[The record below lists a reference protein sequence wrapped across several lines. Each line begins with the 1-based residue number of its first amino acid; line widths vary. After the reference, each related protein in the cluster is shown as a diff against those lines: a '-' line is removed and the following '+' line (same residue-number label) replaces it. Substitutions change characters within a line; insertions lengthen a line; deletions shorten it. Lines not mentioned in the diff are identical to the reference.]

1 MSHGSALFMNMPD
14 WKKTAR
20 LLVLGLLSTLLPGHL
35 EAEGDRR
42 TAPAEPAAGPNGSAG
57 SGQSRSPE
65 SLRDFRLVP
74 SQVKLQGKG
83 ASQSFLVVATDGR
96 GLEVDLTSE
105 SRFNLT
111 DGRLARVTAD
121 GLLMARRDGE
131 LQLRAEIAGQ
141 QLTAAV
147 RIEGTDRAR
156 PFSFA
161 RDVVGVLTRNG
172 CNGSECHGGV
182 KGRGGF
188 KLSLHGINP
197 REDYRWTVKGGVYQV
212 LSPKAAEPFNPR
224 VNPEEP
230 QQSRLLLK
238 PALELPHGGGQRF
251 EPDSADYRTLLEWI
265 RQGAPYG
272 AGRSESPI
280 QRLEVFPREAVMEPG
295 TRRRLLVTAVLED
308 GRSQDLSPAVL
319 YESSDPAVVDVS
331 PAGVVHALKPGQAR
345 VMIRAAGKLVQVRCG
360 VIRQPLDRYPRVA
373 RHNFIDQEV
382 FDRLRELH
390 IVPAGLS
397 SDSAFLRRVC
407 LDLTGTLPPP
417 ERVREFLADRD
428 PRKREHLIER
438 LLNSPEFVD
447 YWTFRFADFFRVV
460 YRNAYSYKS
469 WIRES
474 LARNKPYDH
483 MARERVAAQ
492 GNGGPTRHFI
502 KSISGEMMRPHEKMG
517 EDVRVFLGIRLDCA
531 QCHDHPYETW
541 TQDQF
546 WGITA
551 FYGQLTRIR
560 SLSAFMDDISGNE
573 EQPEGPKVMH
583 PRRRQEVAP
592 RFLDGSPPTDM
603 GGNPRKKLADWM
615 TAPDNP
621 YFSQAIVNRVWAN
634 FFGKGLVEP
643 VDDFRPGNP
652 PSHPELL
659 EALAQD
665 FRRSGY
671 DLRHL
676 MRAIARSRT
685 YQLSGEVNSTNRED
699 EVNHSRALPRRL
711 EAEILLDAISRVTGI
726 EEAFAVHEYVGGG
739 TEPKGTRAIE
749 LVPEVTP
756 SQFLEV
762 YGRPVSRDSMPW
774 RDYRSTL
781 RQALHLLVGS
791 TYTSKISAEGGRV
804 GRLLSAGASDREIVQ
819 ELYLAAF
826 SRFPTAAEEARLQ
839 ALIEG
844 SPSRRKGVENLA
856 WGLLA
861 SRQFTYNH

>member
-1 MSHGSALFMNMPD
+1 MRMSD
-14 WKKTAR
+14 WKR
-20 LLVLGLLSTLLPGHL
+20 PVRVLVLSLLPILAPGHL
-35 EAEGDRR
+35 DAEGDRQ
-42 TAPAEPAAGPNGSAG
+42 TPPAEPAASPNGSAG
-57 SGQSRSPE
+57 SERLVARNG
-65 SLRDFRLVP
+65 LRGFRLVP
-74 SQVKLQGKG
+74 SPVRLLGEG
-83 ASQSFLVVATDGR
+83 ASQTFLVVATDAR
-96 GLEVDLTSE
+96 GLEIDLTPE
-105 SRFNLT
+105 ARFSLS
-111 DGRLARVTAD
+111 DDRLAQVEPE
-121 GLLMARRDGE
+121 GLLTARRDGE
-131 LQLRAEIAGQ
+131 VTLRAEIAGQ
-141 QLTAAV
+141 RLEAAV
-147 RIEGTDRAR
+147 RIEGTGRAR
-156 PFSFA
+156 PFGFA
-161 RDVVGVLTRNG
+161 RDVVGIFTRNG

-212 LSPKAAEPFNPR
+212 LSPKAAEPFDPR
-224 VNPEEP
+224 VNLEEP
-230 QQSRLLLK
+230 HQSRLLLK
-238 PALELPHGGGQRF
+238 PVLELPHGGGQRF
-251 EPDSADYRTLLEWI
+251 ERDSADYRRLLEWI

-272 AGRSESPI
+272 AGPAESRI
-280 QRLEVFPREAVMEPG
+280 ERLEVFPREAIMEPG
-295 TRRRLLVTAVLED
+295 ARRRLLVTAFFED
-308 GRSQDLSPAVL
+308 GRAEDLSPEVL
-319 YESSDPAVVDVS
+319 YESSDPAVIDVTPS
-331 PAGVVHALKPGQAR
+331 GVVRALKPGQAR
-345 VMIRAAGKLVQVRCG
+345 VTVRAAGKLVQVRCG
-360 VIRQPLDRYPRVA
+360 VIRQPLDHYPEVA
-373 RHNFIDQEV
+373 RRNFIDDVV
-382 FDRLRELH
+382 FDRLRDLH

-417 ERVREFLADRD
+417 ERVREFLADRN
-428 PRKREHLIER
+428 PLKREHLIER

-460 YRNAYSYKS
+460 YRNAYVYKS

-474 LARNKPYDH
+474 LARNKPYDQ
-483 MARERVAAQ
+483 MARERVASQ

-502 KSISGEMMRPHEKMG
+502 KSISGEVMRPHEKMG

-560 SLSAFMDDISGNE
+560 DLSVFMDDTSGNE
-573 EQPEGPKVMH
+573 EQPEGPKVIH
-583 PRRRQEVAP
+583 PRRRREVAP
-592 RFLDGSPPTDM
+592 SFLDGSLPPST
-603 GGNPRKKLADWM
+603 GINPREQLADWM
-615 TAPDNP
+615 TSPQNP

-652 PSHPELL
+652 ASHPELL
-659 EALAQD
+659 GALAED
-665 FRRSGY
+665 FRLSGY
-671 DLRHL
+671 DLKHL
-676 MRAIARSRT
+676 MRAIARSGT
-685 YQLSGEVNSTNRED
+685 YQLSGDLNSTNRED

-791 TYTSKISAEGGRV
+791 TYTTKIAAKGGRV
-804 GRLLSAGASDREIVQ
+804 SRLLSAGVSDREIVR
-819 ELYLAAF
+819 ELYLAAL
-826 SRFPTAAEEARLQ
+826 SRFPTAEEETRLQ

-844 SPSRRKGVENLA
+844 APSRGKGVENLA

>member
-1 MSHGSALFMNMPD
+1 MGMPD
-14 WKKTAR
+14 WKNPVR
-20 LLVLGLLSTLLPGHL
+20 VFVLSLLPILAPGLL
-35 EAEGDRR
+35 EAESDRQSP
-42 TAPAEPAAGPNGSAG
+42 PAEPAASSNGSAD
-57 SGQSRSPE
+57 SDRFRSLDD
-65 SLRDFRLVP
+65 LRGLRLIP
-74 SQVKLQGKG
+74 SQVRLWGKG
-83 ASQSFLVVATDGR
+83 ASQSFLVVATDAR
-96 GLEVDLTSE
+96 GLEVDITSDC
-105 SRFNLT
+105 RFSLS
-111 DGRLARVTAD
+111 DDRLAQVTAD
-121 GLLMARRDGE
+121 GLLMARGDGE
-131 LQLRAEIAGQ
+131 LELRAEVAGQ
-141 QLTAAV
+141 KFTAAV
-147 RIEGTDRAR
+147 RIKGTAQAR
-156 PFSFA
+156 SFGFA
-161 RDVVGVLTRNG
+161 REVVRVFTRNG

-188 KLSLHGINP
+188 KMSLHGINP

-212 LSPKAAEPFNPR
+212 LSPKAAEPFDPR
-224 VNPEEP
+224 VDLQEPE
-230 QQSRLLLK
+230 QSRLLLK
-238 PALELPHGGGQRF
+238 PTLALPHGGGQRF
-251 EPDSADYRTLLEWI
+251 ERDSADYRTLLEWI

-272 AGRSESPI
+272 ADGQSGSRIE
-280 QRLEVFPREAVMEPG
+280 RLEVFPREAIMEPG
-295 TRRRLLVTAVLED
+295 ARRRLLVTAYLED
-308 GRSQDLSPAVL
+308 GRSQDLSPEVL
-319 YESSDPAVVDVS
+319 YESSDPAVVEVS
-331 PAGVVHALKPGQAR
+331 PAGVVQALKPGQAR
-345 VMIRAAGKLVQVRCG
+345 VAVRAAGKLFQVRCG
-360 VIRQPLDRYPRVA
+360 VIRGPLAEYPEIVK
-373 RHNFIDQEV
+373 HNFIDDQV
-382 FDRLRELH
+382 FDRLQKLH
-390 IVPAGLS
+390 ILPAGLS

-417 ERVREFLADRD
+417 GRVREFLADRD
-428 PRKREHLIER
+428 PRKRERLIER
-438 LLNSPEFVD
+438 LLNSPQYVD

-474 LARNKPYDH
+474 LARNKPYDQ

-502 KSISGEMMRPHEKMG
+502 KSVSGEVMRPHEKMG

-551 FYGQLTRIR
+551 FYGQLTRVR
-560 SLSAFMDDISGNE
+560 NLSVFMDDISGNE
-573 EQPEGPKVMH
+573 EQPEGPKVIH

-592 RFLDGSPPTDM
+592 RFLDGSLAQVM
-603 GGNPRKKLADWM
+603 GDNPREQLAGWM
-615 TAPDNP
+615 TAPENP
-621 YFSQAIVNRVWAN
+621 YFTRAIVNRVWAN

-659 EALAQD
+659 EGLAEN

-671 DLRHL
+671 DLKHL
-676 MRAIARSRT
+676 MRAIAQSRT
-685 YQLSGEVNSTNRED
+685 YQLSGDLNPTNRED
-699 EVNHSRALPRRL
+699 EINHSRALPRRL
-711 EAEILLDAISRVTGI
+711 DAEILLDAISRVTGV
-726 EEAFAVHEYVGGG
+726 EEAFTVHNYVGGG

-791 TYTSKISAEGGRV
+791 TYTTKISAEGGRV
-804 GRLLSAGASDREIVQ
+804 DRLLSAGASDREIIR
-819 ELYLAAF
+819 ELYLAAL
-826 SRFPTAAEEARLQ
+826 SRYPTPEEEARVK

-844 SPSRRKGVENLA
+844 APSRRKGVDNLA

-861 SRQFTYNH
+861 SRQFTYNY

>member
-1 MSHGSALFMNMPD
+1 MDMLD
-14 WKKTAR
+14 WKKPVCV
-20 LLVLGLLSTLLPGHL
+20 LVLSLLPILVPGHL
-35 EAEGDRR
+35 DAEGDRQSR
-42 TAPAEPAAGPNGSAG
+42 PAEPKASRNGSAG
-57 SGQSRSPE
+57 SGQFRTPE
-65 SLRDFRLVP
+65 GLRDFRLVP
-74 SQVKLQGKG
+74 SRVRLRGEG
-83 ASQSFLVVATDGR
+83 ASQSFLVVATDAQ

-105 SRFNLT
+105 CRFSLS
-111 DGRLARVTAD
+111 DDRLAQVEPE
-121 GLLMARRDGE
+121 GLLTARRDGKVT
-131 LQLRAEIAGQ
+131 LRAEVAGQ
-141 QLTAAV
+141 RLEAAV
-147 RIEGTDRAR
+147 WIDGTGQAK
-156 PFSFA
+156 PFGFA
-161 RDVVGVLTRNG
+161 RDVVGVFTRNG

-212 LSPKAAEPFNPR
+212 LSPQAAEPFDPR
-224 VNPEEP
+224 VNLEEP

-238 PALELPHGGGQRF
+238 PTLELAHGGGQRF
-251 EPDSADYRTLLEWI
+251 ERDSADYRKLLDWI

-272 AGRSESPI
+272 AGRSESRI
-280 QRLEVFPREAVMEPG
+280 ERLQVFPREAIMEPG
-295 TRRRLLVTAVLED
+295 TQRRLLVTAFLED
-308 GRSQDLSPAVL
+308 GRSEDLSPEVL
-319 YESSDPAVVDVS
+319 YESSDPAVVEVS
-331 PAGVVHALKPGQAR
+331 PEGVVRALKPGQAR
-345 VMIRAAGKLVQVRCG
+345 VAVRAAGKLVQVRCG
-360 VIRQPLDRYPRVA
+360 VIRQPLAQYPEVGR
-373 RHNFIDQEV
+373 RNFIDEVV

-390 IVPAGLS
+390 ILPAALS

-428 PRKREHLIER
+428 SLKREHLIER

-474 LARNKPYDH
+474 LARNKPYDQ
-483 MARERVAAQ
+483 MARERVASQ

-502 KSISGEMMRPHEKMG
+502 KSISGEIMRPHEKMG

-551 FYGQLTRIR
+551 FYGQMTRIR
-560 SLSAFMDDISGNE
+560 NLSAFMDDISGNE
-573 EQPEGPKVMH
+573 EQPEGPKVIH
-583 PRRRQEVAP
+583 PRRRREVAP
-592 RFLDGSPPTDM
+592 SFLDGSSPPAA
-603 GGNPRKKLADWM
+603 GINPREQLADWM
-615 TAPDNP
+615 TAPENP
-621 YFSQAIVNRVWAN
+621 YFSQAVVNRVWAN

-659 EALAQD
+659 EALAED

-676 MRAIARSRT
+676 MRAIARSGT
-685 YQLSGEVNSTNRED
+685 YQLSGEFNPTNRED

-711 EAEILLDAISRVTGI
+711 EAEILLDAISQVTGM
-726 EEAFAVHEYVGGG
+726 EEAFAVHDYVGGG

-804 GRLLSAGASDREIVQ
+804 DRLLSTGASGREIVR
-819 ELYLAAF
+819 ELYLAAL
-826 SRFPTAAEEARLQ
+826 SRYPTAEEEARLQ

-844 SPSRRKGVENLA
+844 APSRRKGVENLA

>member
-1 MSHGSALFMNMPD
+1 MGKPD
-14 WKKTAR
+14 WKR
-20 LLVLGLLSTLLPGHL
+20 LVRGLVLSLLPILAPVQL
-35 EAEGDRR
+35 EAEKDSR
-42 TAPAEPAAGPNGSAG
+42 PQSAEAAASPNGSAG
-57 SGQSRSPE
+57 SGQFRSPE
-65 SLRDFRLVP
+65 SLRDVRLVP
-74 SQVKLQGKG
+74 SQVRLQGEG
-83 ASQSFLVVATDGR
+83 ASQSFLVVATDAR

-105 SRFNLT
+105 SRFSLS
-111 DGRLARVTAD
+111 DDRLAEVGPE
-121 GLLMARRDGE
+121 GLLRARRDGE
-131 LQLRAEIAGQ
+131 VRLRAEVAGRR
-141 QLTAAV
+141 LEAAV
-147 RIEGTDRAR
+147 HIEGTARAR
-156 PFSFA
+156 PFGFA
-161 RDVVGVLTRNG
+161 RDVVGVFTRNG

-197 REDYRWTVKGGVYQV
+197 REDYRWTVTGGVYQV
-212 LSPKAAEPFNPR
+212 LSPKAAEPFAPR
-224 VNPEEP
+224 VDLKDPE
-230 QQSRLLLK
+230 QSRLLLK
-238 PALELPHGGGQRF
+238 PTMGLPHGGGQRF
-251 EPDSADYRTLLEWI
+251 ELDSADYRRLLEWI
-265 RQGAPYG
+265 LQGAPYG
-272 AGRSESPI
+272 AGSQAGARIE
-280 QRLEVFPREAVMEPG
+280 RLEASPREAIMEPG
-295 TRRRLLVTAVLED
+295 ARRRLLVTAFLED
-308 GRSQDLSPAVL
+308 GRSEDLSPEVL
-319 YESSDPAVVDVS
+319 YESSDPAVVEVS
-331 PAGVVHALKPGQAR
+331 PAGVVRALKPGQAR
-345 VMIRAAGKLVQVRCG
+345 VSVRAAGKLVQVRCG
-360 VIRQPLDRYPRVA
+360 VIRQPLDHYPEVA
-373 RHNFIDQEV
+373 RRNVIDDQV

-390 IVPAGLS
+390 ILPAGLS

-417 ERVREFLADRD
+417 ERVREFLSDRD
-428 PRKREHLIER
+428 PRKRERLIER
-438 LLNSPEFVD
+438 LLNSPEYVD

-474 LARNKPYDH
+474 LARNKPYDQ

-492 GNGGPTRHFI
+492 GGGGATRHFI
-502 KSISGEMMRPHEKMG
+502 KSVSGEVMRPHEKMG

-560 SLSAFMDDISGNE
+560 TPSVFMDDISGNE
-573 EQPEGPKVMH
+573 EQPEGPKVIH
-583 PRRRQEVAP
+583 PRRRQEVVP
-592 RFLDGSPPTDM
+592 SFLDGSPASAT
-603 GGNPRKKLADWM
+603 GVNPRERLADWM
-615 TAPDNP
+615 TAPENP
-621 YFSQAIVNRVWAN
+621 YFSRAIVNRVWDN

-659 EALAQD
+659 EALAED

-671 DLRHL
+671 DLKHL
-676 MRAIARSRT
+676 MRAIAQSRT
-685 YQLSGEVNSTNRED
+685 YQLSGDLNPTNRED
-699 EVNHSRALPRRL
+699 EINHSRALPRRL
-711 EAEILLDAISRVTGI
+711 DAEILLDAISRATGV
-726 EEAFAVHEYVGGG
+726 EEAFPVHNYVGGG

-791 TYTSKISAEGGRV
+791 TYTTKISAEGGRV
-804 GRLLSAGASDREIVQ
+804 DRLLSAGASDPEIIQ
-819 ELYLAAF
+819 ELYLAAL
-826 SRFPTAAEEARLQ
+826 SRYPTAEEEARVK

-844 SPSRRKGVENLA
+844 APSRRKGVENLA

-861 SRQFTYNH
+861 SRQFTYNY

>member
-1 MSHGSALFMNMPD
+1 MEMFD
-14 WKKTAR
+14 WKYPFR
-20 LLVLGLLSTLLPGHL
+20 VFVLSLLPILAPCLL
-35 EAEGDRR
+35 EAERER
-42 TAPAEPAAGPNGSAG
+42 QPPPAKPAG
-57 SGQSRSPE
+57 SPNDSARSDRFR
-65 SLRDFRLVP
+65 SLEDLRGFRLIP
-74 SQVKLQGKG
+74 SQVSLRGQG
-83 ASQSFLVVATDGR
+83 ASHAFLMLATDSR
-96 GLEVDLTSE
+96 GLEVDITSE
-105 SRFNLT
+105 CRFSLS
-111 DGRLARVTAD
+111 DERLAQVTSD
-121 GLLMARRDGE
+121 GLLMARGDGE
-131 LQLRAEIAGQ
+131 LELRAEVAGQ
-141 QLTAAV
+141 QFTAAV
-147 RIEGTDRAR
+147 RIKGTAQAR
-156 PFSFA
+156 PFGFA
-161 RDVVGVLTRNG
+161 RDVVGIFTRNG

-212 LSPKAAEPFNPR
+212 LSPKAAEPFDPR
-224 VNPEEP
+224 VDLQDPE
-230 QQSRLLLK
+230 QSRLLLK
-238 PALELPHGGGQRF
+238 PTMGLPHGGGQRF
-251 EPDSADYRTLLEWI
+251 EQDSADYRTLLEWI
-265 RQGAPYG
+265 RRGSPYG
-272 AGRSESPI
+272 AGGEKESRI
-280 QRLEVFPREAVMEPG
+280 ERLEVYPREAIMEPG
-295 TRRRLLVTAVLED
+295 ARRRLLVTAYLDD
-308 GRSQDLSPAVL
+308 GRSQDLSPEVL

-345 VMIRAAGKLVQVRCG
+345 VAVRAAGNLFQVRCG
-360 VIRQPLDRYPRVA
+360 VIQRPLAHYPEVA
-373 RHNFIDQEV
+373 GRNFIDDQV
-382 FDRLRELH
+382 FDRLQKLH
-390 IVPAGLS
+390 ILPAGRS

-417 ERVREFLADRD
+417 GRVREFLADRD
-428 PRKREHLIER
+428 PRKRERLIER
-438 LLNSPEFVD
+438 LLNSPEYVD

-474 LARNKPYDH
+474 LARNKPYDQ

-492 GNGGPTRHFI
+492 GGGGATRHFI
-502 KSISGEMMRPHEKMG
+502 KSVSGEVMRPHEKMG

-560 SLSAFMDDISGNE
+560 TPSVFMDDISGNE
-573 EQPEGPKVMH
+573 EQPEGPKVIH
-583 PRRRQEVAP
+583 PRRRQEVVP
-592 RFLDGSPPTDM
+592 SFLDGSPASAT
-603 GGNPRKKLADWM
+603 GVNPRERLADWM
-615 TAPDNP
+615 TAPENP
-621 YFSQAIVNRVWAN
+621 YFSRAIVNRVWDN

-659 EALAQD
+659 EALAED

-671 DLRHL
+671 DLKHL
-676 MRAIARSRT
+676 MRAIAQSRT
-685 YQLSGEVNSTNRED
+685 YQLSGDLNPTNRED
-699 EVNHSRALPRRL
+699 EINHSRALPRRL
-711 EAEILLDAISRVTGI
+711 DAEILLDAISRATGV
-726 EEAFAVHEYVGGG
+726 EEAFPVHNYVGGG

-791 TYTSKISAEGGRV
+791 TYTTKISAEGGRV
-804 GRLLSAGASDREIVQ
+804 DRLLSAGASDPEIIQ
-819 ELYLAAF
+819 ELYLAAL
-826 SRFPTAAEEARLQ
+826 SRYPTAEEEARVK

-844 SPSRRKGVENLA
+844 APSRRKGVENLA

-861 SRQFTYNH
+861 SRQFTYNY

>member
-1 MSHGSALFMNMPD
+1 MAMLD
-14 WKKTAR
+14 WKKPFWVCA
-20 LLVLGLLSTLLPGHL
+20 LSLLPILAPCLL
-35 EAEGDRR
+35 EAERDRQFP
-42 TAPAEPAAGPNGSAG
+42 PAKPAASPNGSA
-57 SGQSRSPE
+57 SSDRFH
-65 SLRDFRLVP
+65 SLDGLRGFRLIP
-74 SQVKLQGKG
+74 TQVELWGKG
-83 ASQSFLVVATDGR
+83 ASQSFLVVATDAR
-96 GLEVDLTSE
+96 GLEVDITSE
-105 SRFNLT
+105 CRFSLS
-111 DGRLARVTAD
+111 DDRLAQVDRK
-121 GLLMARRDGE
+121 GLLTARQDGE
-131 LQLRAEIAGQ
+131 VRMWAEVAGRR
-141 QLTAAV
+141 LEAGV
-147 RIEGTDRAR
+147 RIEGTGQAR
-156 PFSFA
+156 PFDFA
-161 RDVVGVLTRNG
+161 RDVVGVFTRNG

-212 LSPKAAEPFNPR
+212 LSPKAAEPFDPR
-224 VNPEEP
+224 VNLEEP

-238 PALELPHGGGQRF
+238 PTMGLPHGGGQRF
-251 EPDSADYRTLLEWI
+251 ERDSADYRRLLEWI

-272 AGRSESPI
+272 AGSQTGSRIE
-280 QRLEVFPREAVMEPG
+280 RLEVSPREAIMEPG
-295 TRRRLLVTAVLED
+295 ARRRLLVTAFLED
-308 GRSQDLSPAVL
+308 GRSEDLSPEVL
-319 YESSDPAVVDVS
+319 YESSDPAVVEVS
-331 PAGVVHALKPGQAR
+331 PAGVVRALKPGQAR
-345 VMIRAAGKLVQVRCG
+345 VAVRAAGKLVQVRCG
-360 VIRQPLDRYPRVA
+360 VIRQPLDHYPEVA
-373 RHNFIDQEV
+373 RRNVIDDQV

-390 IVPAGLS
+390 ILPAGLS

-417 ERVREFLADRD
+417 ERVREFLSDRD
-428 PRKREHLIER
+428 PRKRERLIER

-474 LARNKPYDH
+474 LARNKPYDQ
-483 MARERVAAQ
+483 MARERVASQ

-502 KSISGEMMRPHEKMG
+502 KSVSGEVMRPHEKMG

-560 SLSAFMDDISGNE
+560 TPSVFMDDISGNE
-573 EQPEGPKVMH
+573 EQPEGPKVIH
-583 PRRRQEVAP
+583 PRRRQEVVP
-592 RFLDGSPPTDM
+592 SFLDGSPASAT
-603 GGNPRKKLADWM
+603 GVNPRELLADWM
-615 TAPDNP
+615 TAPENP
-621 YFSQAIVNRVWAN
+621 YFSRAIVNRVWAN

-659 EALAQD
+659 EALAED
-665 FRRSGY
+665 FRRSGF
-671 DLRHL
+671 DLKHL
-676 MRAIARSRT
+676 MRTIAQSRT
-685 YQLSGEVNSTNRED
+685 YQLSGDLNPTNRED
-699 EVNHSRALPRRL
+699 AINHSRALPRRL
-711 EAEILLDAISRVTGI
+711 DAEILLDAISRVTGV
-726 EEAFAVHEYVGGG
+726 EEAFPVHNYVGGG

-762 YGRPVSRDSMPW
+762 YGRPISRDSMPW

-791 TYTSKISAEGGRV
+791 TYTTKISAEGGRV
-804 GRLLSAGASDREIVQ
+804 DRLLSAGASDREIIQ
-819 ELYLAAF
+819 ELYLAAL
-826 SRFPTAAEEARLQ
+826 SRYPTAEEEARLQ

-844 SPSRRKGVENLA
+844 APSRRKGVENLA

>member
-1 MSHGSALFMNMPD
+1 MGKPD
-14 WKKTAR
+14 WKR
-20 LLVLGLLSTLLPGHL
+20 LVRGLVLSLLPILAPVQL
-35 EAEGDRR
+35 EAEKDSR
-42 TAPAEPAAGPNGSAG
+42 PQSAEAAAGPNGSAG
-57 SGQSRSPE
+57 SGQFRSPE
-65 SLRDFRLVP
+65 SLRDVRLVP
-74 SQVKLQGKG
+74 SQVRLQGEG
-83 ASQSFLVVATDGR
+83 ASQSFLVVATDAR

-105 SRFNLT
+105 SRFSLS
-111 DGRLARVTAD
+111 DDRLAEVGPE
-121 GLLMARRDGE
+121 GLLRAHRDGE
-131 LQLRAEIAGQ
+131 VRLRAEVAGRR
-141 QLTAAV
+141 LEAAV
-147 RIEGTDRAR
+147 DIEGTARAR
-156 PFSFA
+156 PFDFA
-161 RDVVGVLTRNG
+161 RDVVGIFTRNG

-197 REDYRWTVKGGVYQV
+197 REDYRWTVEGGVYQV
-212 LSPKAAEPFNPR
+212 LSPKAAEPFDPR
-224 VNPEEP
+224 VNLEEP
-230 QQSRLLLK
+230 RQSRLLLK

-251 EPDSADYRTLLEWI
+251 ERDSADYRRLLEWI
-265 RQGAPYG
+265 RRGAPYG
-272 AGRSESPI
+272 DGGSESRI
-280 QRLEVFPREAVMEPG
+280 ERLEVFPPEAIMEPG
-295 TRRRLLVTAVLED
+295 TRRRLLVTAFLED
-308 GRSQDLSPAVL
+308 GRSEDLSPEVL
-319 YESSDPAVVDVS
+319 YESSDPAVIEVS
-331 PAGVVHALKPGQAR
+331 PEGVVRALKPGQAR
-345 VMIRAAGKLVQVRCG
+345 VAVRAEGKLVQVRCG
-360 VIRQPLDRYPRVA
+360 VIRQPLAQYPEVA
-373 RHNFIDQEV
+373 GGNFIDDRV
-382 FDRLRELH
+382 FDRLRDLH

-417 ERVREFLADRD
+417 ARVREFLADRD
-428 PRKREHLIER
+428 PLKREHLIER
-438 LLNSPEFVD
+438 LLNSPEFID

-474 LARNKPYDH
+474 LARNKPYDQ
-483 MARERVAAQ
+483 MARERVAGQ
-492 GNGGPTRHFI
+492 GNGGATRHFI
-502 KSISGEMMRPHEKMG
+502 KSISGEIMRPHEKMG

-560 SLSAFMDDISGNE
+560 TLSIFMDDISGNE
-573 EQPEGPKVMH
+573 EQPEGPKVIH
-583 PRRRQEVAP
+583 PRRRREVVP
-592 RFLDGSPPTDM
+592 SFLDGSPPLALSN
-603 GGNPRKKLADWM
+603 NPRDQLADWM
-615 TAPDNP
+615 TSPENP

-634 FFGKGLVEP
+634 FFGRGLVEP

-659 EALAQD
+659 EALAED

-676 MRAIARSRT
+676 MRAITRSGT
-685 YQLSGEVNSTNRED
+685 YQLSGELNPTNRED

-711 EAEILLDAISRVTGI
+711 DAEILLDAISQVTGI
-726 EEAFAVHEYVGGG
+726 EEAFAVHDYVGGG

-791 TYTSKISAEGGRV
+791 TYTTKIGAEGGRV
-804 GRLLSAGASDREIVQ
+804 DQLLSAGASDRKIVR
-819 ELYLAAF
+819 ELYLAAL
-826 SRFPTAAEEARLQ
+826 SRYPTAEEETRLQ

-844 SPSRRKGVENLA
+844 APFRRKGVENLA

>member
-1 MSHGSALFMNMPD
+1 MGKPD
-14 WKKTAR
+14 WKR
-20 LLVLGLLSTLLPGHL
+20 LVRGLVLSLLPILAPVQL
-35 EAEGDRR
+35 EAEKDSR
-42 TAPAEPAAGPNGSAG
+42 PQSAEAAASPNGSAG
-57 SGQSRSPE
+57 SGQFRSPE
-65 SLRDFRLVP
+65 SLRDVRLVP
-74 SQVKLQGKG
+74 SQVRLQGEG
-83 ASQSFLVVATDGR
+83 ASQSFLVVATDAR

-105 SRFNLT
+105 SRFSLS
-111 DGRLARVTAD
+111 DDRLAEVGPE
-121 GLLMARRDGE
+121 GLLRARRDGE
-131 LQLRAEIAGQ
+131 VRLRAEVAGRR
-141 QLTAAV
+141 LEAAV
-147 RIEGTDRAR
+147 HIEGTARAR
-156 PFSFA
+156 PFGFA
-161 RDVVGVLTRNG
+161 RDVVGVFTRNG

-197 REDYRWTVKGGVYQV
+197 REDYRWTVTGGVYQV
-212 LSPKAAEPFNPR
+212 LSPKAAEPFAPR
-224 VNPEEP
+224 VDLKDPE
-230 QQSRLLLK
+230 QSRLLLK
-238 PALELPHGGGQRF
+238 PTMGLPHGGGQRF
-251 EPDSADYRTLLEWI
+251 ELDSADYRRLLEWI
-265 RQGAPYG
+265 LQGAPYG
-272 AGRSESPI
+272 AGSQAGARIE
-280 QRLEVFPREAVMEPG
+280 RLEASPREAIMEPG
-295 TRRRLLVTAVLED
+295 ARRRLLVTAFLED
-308 GRSQDLSPAVL
+308 GRSEDLSPEVL
-319 YESSDPAVVDVS
+319 YESSDPAVVEVS
-331 PAGVVHALKPGQAR
+331 PAGVVRALKPGQAR
-345 VMIRAAGKLVQVRCG
+345 VSVRAAGKLVQVRCG
-360 VIRQPLDRYPRVA
+360 VIRQPLDHYPEVA
-373 RHNFIDQEV
+373 RRNVIDDQV

-390 IVPAGLS
+390 ILPAGLS

-417 ERVREFLADRD
+417 ERVREFLSDRD
-428 PRKREHLIER
+428 PRKRESLIER

-474 LARNKPYDH
+474 LARNKPYDQ
-483 MARERVAAQ
+483 MARERVASQ

-502 KSISGEMMRPHEKMG
+502 KSVSGEVMRPHEKMG

-551 FYGQLTRIR
+551 FYGHLTRIR
-560 SLSAFMDDISGNE
+560 TPSVFMDDISGNE
-573 EQPEGPKVMH
+573 EQPEGPKVIH
-583 PRRRQEVAP
+583 PRRRQEVVP
-592 RFLDGSPPTDM
+592 SFLDGSPASAT
-603 GGNPRKKLADWM
+603 GVNPRELLADWM
-615 TAPDNP
+615 TAPENP
-621 YFSQAIVNRVWAN
+621 YFSRAIVNRVWAN

-659 EALAQD
+659 EALAED
-665 FRRSGY
+665 FRRSGF
-671 DLRHL
+671 DLKHL
-676 MRAIARSRT
+676 MRTIARSGT
-685 YQLSGEVNSTNRED
+685 YQLSGDFNPTNRED
-699 EVNHSRALPRRL
+699 EINHSRALPRRL
-711 EAEILLDAISRVTGI
+711 DAEILLDAISQVTGI
-726 EEAFAVHEYVGGG
+726 EEAFAVHNYVRGG

-791 TYTSKISAEGGRV
+791 TYTTKIGAEGGRV
-804 GRLLSAGASDREIVQ
+804 DRLLSAGASDQEIVR
-819 ELYLAAF
+819 ELYLAAL
-826 SRFPTAAEEARLQ
+826 SRYPTAEEEARLQ

-844 SPSRRKGVENLA
+844 APSRRKGVENLA

>member
-1 MSHGSALFMNMPD
+1 MGKPD
-14 WKKTAR
+14 WKR
-20 LLVLGLLSTLLPGHL
+20 LVRGLVLSLLPILAPVQL
-35 EAEGDRR
+35 EAEKDSR
-42 TAPAEPAAGPNGSAG
+42 PQSAEAAASPNGSAG
-57 SGQSRSPE
+57 SGQFRSPE
-65 SLRDFRLVP
+65 SLRDVRLVP
-74 SQVKLQGKG
+74 SQVRLQGEG
-83 ASQSFLVVATDGR
+83 ASQSFLVVATDAR

-105 SRFNLT
+105 SRFSLS
-111 DGRLARVTAD
+111 DDRLAEVGPE
-121 GLLMARRDGE
+121 GLLRARRDGE
-131 LQLRAEIAGQ
+131 VRLRAEVAGRR
-141 QLTAAV
+141 LEAAV
-147 RIEGTDRAR
+147 HIEGTARAR
-156 PFSFA
+156 PFGFA
-161 RDVVGVLTRNG
+161 RDVVGVFTRNG

-197 REDYRWTVKGGVYQV
+197 REDYRWTVTGGVYQV
-212 LSPKAAEPFNPR
+212 LSPKAAEPFAPR
-224 VNPEEP
+224 VDLKDPE
-230 QQSRLLLK
+230 QSRLLLK
-238 PALELPHGGGQRF
+238 PTMGLPHGGGQRF
-251 EPDSADYRTLLEWI
+251 ELDSADYRRLLEWI
-265 RQGAPYG
+265 LQGAPYG
-272 AGRSESPI
+272 AGSQAGARIE
-280 QRLEVFPREAVMEPG
+280 RLEASPREAIMEPG
-295 TRRRLLVTAVLED
+295 ARRRLLVTAFLED
-308 GRSQDLSPAVL
+308 GRSEDLSPEVL
-319 YESSDPAVVDVS
+319 YESSDPAVVEVS
-331 PAGVVHALKPGQAR
+331 PAGVVRALKPGQAR
-345 VMIRAAGKLVQVRCG
+345 VSVRAAGKLVQVRCG
-360 VIRQPLDRYPRVA
+360 VIRQPLDHYPEVA
-373 RHNFIDQEV
+373 RRNVIDDQV

-390 IVPAGLS
+390 ILPAGLS

-417 ERVREFLADRD
+417 ERVREFLSDRD
-428 PRKREHLIER
+428 PRKRERLIER

-474 LARNKPYDH
+474 LARNKPYDQ
-483 MARERVAAQ
+483 MARERVASQ

-502 KSISGEMMRPHEKMG
+502 KSVSGEVMRPHEKMG

-560 SLSAFMDDISGNE
+560 TPSVFMDDISGNE
-573 EQPEGPKVMH
+573 EQPEGPKVIH
-583 PRRRQEVAP
+583 PRRRQEVVP
-592 RFLDGSPPTDM
+592 SFLDGSPASAT
-603 GGNPRKKLADWM
+603 GVNPRELLADWM
-615 TAPDNP
+615 TAPENP
-621 YFSQAIVNRVWAN
+621 YFSRAIVNRVWAN

-659 EALAQD
+659 EALAED
-665 FRRSGY
+665 FRRSGF
-671 DLRHL
+671 DLKHL
-676 MRAIARSRT
+676 MRTIARSGT
-685 YQLSGEVNSTNRED
+685 YQLSGDFNPTNRED
-699 EVNHSRALPRRL
+699 EINHSRALPRRL
-711 EAEILLDAISRVTGI
+711 DAEILLDAISQVTGI
-726 EEAFAVHEYVGGG
+726 EEAFAVHNYVRGG

-791 TYTSKISAEGGRV
+791 TYTTKIGAEGGRV
-804 GRLLSAGASDREIVQ
+804 DRLLSAGASDREIVR
-819 ELYLAAF
+819 ELYLAAL
-826 SRFPTAAEEARLQ
+826 SRYPTAEEEARLQ

-844 SPSRRKGVENLA
+844 APSRRKGVENLA

>member
-1 MSHGSALFMNMPD
+1 MGKPD
-14 WKKTAR
+14 WKR
-20 LLVLGLLSTLLPGHL
+20 LVRGLVLSLLPILAPVQL
-35 EAEGDRR
+35 EAEKDSR
-42 TAPAEPAAGPNGSAG
+42 PQSAEAAASPNGSAG
-57 SGQSRSPE
+57 SGQFRSPE
-65 SLRDFRLVP
+65 SLRDVRLVP
-74 SQVKLQGKG
+74 SQVRLQGEG
-83 ASQSFLVVATDGR
+83 ASQSFLVVATDAR

-105 SRFNLT
+105 SRFSLS
-111 DGRLARVTAD
+111 DDRLAEVGPE
-121 GLLMARRDGE
+121 GLLRARRDGE
-131 LQLRAEIAGQ
+131 VRLRAEVAGRR
-141 QLTAAV
+141 LEAAV
-147 RIEGTDRAR
+147 HIEGTARAR
-156 PFSFA
+156 PFGFA
-161 RDVVGVLTRNG
+161 RDVVGVFTRNG

-197 REDYRWTVKGGVYQV
+197 REDYRWTVTGGVYQV
-212 LSPKAAEPFNPR
+212 LSPKAAEPFAPR
-224 VNPEEP
+224 VDLKDPE
-230 QQSRLLLK
+230 QSRLLLK
-238 PALELPHGGGQRF
+238 PTMGLPHGGGQRF
-251 EPDSADYRTLLEWI
+251 ELDSADYRRLLEWI
-265 RQGAPYG
+265 LQGAPYG
-272 AGRSESPI
+272 AGSQAGARIE
-280 QRLEVFPREAVMEPG
+280 RLEASPREAIMEPG
-295 TRRRLLVTAVLED
+295 ARRRLLVTAFLED
-308 GRSQDLSPAVL
+308 GRSEDLSPEVL
-319 YESSDPAVVDVS
+319 YESSDPAVVEVS
-331 PAGVVHALKPGQAR
+331 PAGVVRALKPGQAR
-345 VMIRAAGKLVQVRCG
+345 VSVRAAGKLVQVRCG
-360 VIRQPLDRYPRVA
+360 VIRQPLDHYPEVA
-373 RHNFIDQEV
+373 RRNVIDDQV

-390 IVPAGLS
+390 ILPAGLS

-417 ERVREFLADRD
+417 ERVREFLSDRD
-428 PRKREHLIER
+428 PRKRESLIER

-474 LARNKPYDH
+474 LARNKPYDQ

-492 GNGGPTRHFI
+492 GGGGATRHFI
-502 KSISGEMMRPHEKMG
+502 KSVSGEVMRPHEKMG

-560 SLSAFMDDISGNE
+560 TPSVFMDDISGNE
-573 EQPEGPKVMH
+573 EQPEGPKVIH
-583 PRRRQEVAP
+583 PRRRQEVVP
-592 RFLDGSPPTDM
+592 SFLDGSPASAT
-603 GGNPRKKLADWM
+603 GVNPRERLADWM
-615 TAPDNP
+615 TAPENP
-621 YFSQAIVNRVWAN
+621 YFSRAIVNRVWDN

-659 EALAQD
+659 EALAED

-671 DLRHL
+671 DLKHL
-676 MRAIARSRT
+676 MRAIAQSRT
-685 YQLSGEVNSTNRED
+685 YQLSGDLNPTNRED
-699 EVNHSRALPRRL
+699 EINHSRALPRRL
-711 EAEILLDAISRVTGI
+711 DAEILLDAISQVTGI
-726 EEAFAVHEYVGGG
+726 EEAFAVHNYVGGG

-791 TYTSKISAEGGRV
+791 TYTTKIGAEGGRV
-804 GRLLSAGASDREIVQ
+804 DRLLSDGASDREIVR
-819 ELYLAAF
+819 ELYLAAL
-826 SRFPTAAEEARLQ
+826 SRYPTAEEEARLQ

-844 SPSRRKGVENLA
+844 APSRRKGVENLA

>member
-1 MSHGSALFMNMPD
+1 MGKPD
-14 WKKTAR
+14 WKKPVR
-20 LLVLGLLSTLLPGHL
+20 GLLLSLMPILAPGHL
-35 EAEGDRR
+35 DAEEDRQFR
-42 TAPAEPAAGPNGSAG
+42 PAEPAASRNDSAG
-57 SGQSRSPE
+57 SGQFRSPE
-65 SLRDFRLVP
+65 GLRDVRLIP
-74 SQVKLQGKG
+74 SQVGLWGKR
-83 ASQSFLVVATDGR
+83 ASQSFLVLATDAR

-105 SRFNLT
+105 SRFSLS
-111 DGRLARVTAD
+111 DDRLAQVEPE
-121 GLLMARRDGE
+121 GLLTARRDGE
-131 LQLRAEIAGQ
+131 VRLRAEVAGHR
-141 QLTAAV
+141 LEAAV
-147 RIEGTDRAR
+147 RIEGTEGAR
-156 PFSFA
+156 PFGFA
-161 RDVVGVLTRNG
+161 RDVVGIFTRNG

-197 REDYRWTVKGGVYQV
+197 REDYRWTVEGGVYQV
-212 LSPKAAEPFNPR
+212 LSPKAAEPFDPR
-224 VNPEEP
+224 VNLEEP

-251 EPDSADYRTLLEWI
+251 ERDSADYRRLLEWI

-272 AGRSESPI
+272 DGGSESRI
-280 QRLEVFPREAVMEPG
+280 ERLEVVPPEAIMEPG
-295 TRRRLLVTAVLED
+295 TRRRLLVTAFLED
-308 GRSQDLSPAVL
+308 GRSEDLSPEVL
-319 YESSDPAVVDVS
+319 YESSDPAVIEVS
-331 PAGVVHALKPGQAR
+331 PEGVVRALKPGQAR
-345 VMIRAAGKLVQVRCG
+345 VAVRAEGKLVQVRCG
-360 VIRQPLDRYPRVA
+360 VIRQPLAQYPEVA
-373 RHNFIDQEV
+373 RGNFIDDRV
-382 FDRLRELH
+382 FDRLRDLH

-417 ERVREFLADRD
+417 ARVREFLADRD
-428 PRKREHLIER
+428 PLKREHLIER

-460 YRNAYSYKS
+460 YRNAYSYRS

-474 LARNKPYDH
+474 LARNKPYDQ
-483 MARERVAAQ
+483 MARERVASQ
-492 GNGGPTRHFI
+492 GSGGATRHFI
-502 KSISGEMMRPHEKMG
+502 KSISGEIMRPHEKMG

-560 SLSAFMDDISGNE
+560 TLSIFMDDISGNE
-573 EQPEGPKVMH
+573 EQPEGPKVIH

-592 RFLDGSPPTDM
+592 SFLDGSPPPALSN
-603 GGNPRKKLADWM
+603 NPRDQLADWM
-615 TAPDNP
+615 TSPENP

-634 FFGKGLVEP
+634 FFGRGLVEP

-659 EALAQD
+659 EALAED

-676 MRAIARSRT
+676 MRAITRSGT
-685 YQLSGEVNSTNRED
+685 YQLSGELNPTNRED

-711 EAEILLDAISRVTGI
+711 DAEILLDAISQVTGI
-726 EEAFAVHEYVGGG
+726 EEAFAVHDYVGGG

-791 TYTSKISAEGGRV
+791 TYTTKLAAEGGRV
-804 GRLLSAGASDREIVQ
+804 DRLLSAGASDREIVR
-819 ELYLAAF
+819 ELYLAAL
-826 SRFPTAAEEARLQ
+826 SRYPTAEEETRLQ

-844 SPSRRKGVENLA
+844 APSRRKGVENLA

>member
-1 MSHGSALFMNMPD
+1 MGKPD
-14 WKKTAR
+14 WKR
-20 LLVLGLLSTLLPGHL
+20 LVRGLVLSLLPILAPVQL
-35 EAEGDRR
+35 EAERDSR
-42 TAPAEPAAGPNGSAG
+42 PQSAEAAASPNGSAG
-57 SGQSRSPE
+57 SGPFRSPE
-65 SLRDFRLVP
+65 SLRDVRLVP
-74 SQVKLQGKG
+74 SQVRLQGEG
-83 ASQSFLVVATDGR
+83 ASQSFLVVATDAR

-105 SRFNLT
+105 SRFSLS
-111 DGRLARVTAD
+111 DDRLAEVGPE
-121 GLLMARRDGE
+121 GLLRTRRDGE
-131 LQLRAEIAGQ
+131 VRLRAEVAGRR
-141 QLTAAV
+141 LEAAV
-147 RIEGTDRAR
+147 HIEGTARAR
-156 PFSFA
+156 PFGFA
-161 RDVVGVLTRNG
+161 RDVVGVFTRNG

-197 REDYRWTVKGGVYQV
+197 REDFRWTVKGGVYQV
-212 LSPKAAEPFNPR
+212 LSPKAAEPFDPR
-224 VNPEEP
+224 VNLEEP

-238 PALELPHGGGQRF
+238 PTMELPHGGGQRF
-251 EPDSADYRTLLEWI
+251 EQDSADYRRLLEWI

-272 AGRSESPI
+272 NGRPESRI
-280 QRLEVFPREAVMEPG
+280 ERLQVFPRETIMEPG
-295 TRRRLLVTAVLED
+295 TRRRLLVTAFLED
-308 GRSQDLSPAVL
+308 GRSEDLSPEVL
-319 YESSDPAVVDVS
+319 YESSDPAVIEVS
-331 PAGVVHALKPGQAR
+331 PEGVVRALKPGQAR
-345 VMIRAAGKLVQVRCG
+345 VAVRAEGKLVQVRCG
-360 VIRQPLDRYPRVA
+360 VIRQPLDHYPEVA
-373 RHNFIDQEV
+373 RRNVIDDQV

-390 IVPAGLS
+390 ILPAGLS

-417 ERVREFLADRD
+417 ERVREFLSDRD
-428 PRKREHLIER
+428 PRKRERLIER

-474 LARNKPYDH
+474 LARNKPYDQ
-483 MARERVAAQ
+483 MARERVASQ

-502 KSISGEMMRPHEKMG
+502 KSISGEIMRPHEKMG

-560 SLSAFMDDISGNE
+560 TLSIFMDDISGNE
-573 EQPEGPKVMH
+573 EQPEGPKVIH
-583 PRRRQEVAP
+583 PRRRQEVVP
-592 RFLDGSPPTDM
+592 SFLDGSPASAT
-603 GGNPRKKLADWM
+603 GVNPRELLADWM
-615 TAPDNP
+615 TAPENP
-621 YFSQAIVNRVWAN
+621 YFSRAIVNRVWAN

-659 EALAQD
+659 EALAED
-665 FRRSGY
+665 FRRSGF
-671 DLRHL
+671 DLKHL
-676 MRAIARSRT
+676 MRTIARSGT
-685 YQLSGEVNSTNRED
+685 YQLSGDFNPTNRED

-711 EAEILLDAISRVTGI
+711 DAEILLDAISQVTGM
-726 EEAFAVHEYVGGG
+726 EEAFAVHDYVGGG

-791 TYTSKISAEGGRV
+791 TYTTKIGAEGGRV
-804 GRLLSAGASDREIVQ
+804 DRLLSAGASDREIVR
-819 ELYLAAF
+819 ELYLAAL
-826 SRFPTAAEEARLQ
+826 SRYPTAEEEARLQ

-844 SPSRRKGVENLA
+844 APSRRKGVENLA

>member
-1 MSHGSALFMNMPD
+1 MGKPD
-14 WKKTAR
+14 WKR
-20 LLVLGLLSTLLPGHL
+20 LVRGLVLSLLPILAPVQL
-35 EAEGDRR
+35 EAEKDSR
-42 TAPAEPAAGPNGSAG
+42 PQSAEAAASPNGSAG
-57 SGQSRSPE
+57 SGQFRSPE
-65 SLRDFRLVP
+65 SLRDVRLVP
-74 SQVKLQGKG
+74 SQVRLQGEG
-83 ASQSFLVVATDGR
+83 ASQSFLVVATDAR

-105 SRFNLT
+105 SRFSLS
-111 DGRLARVTAD
+111 DDRLAEVGPE
-121 GLLMARRDGE
+121 GLLRARRDGE
-131 LQLRAEIAGQ
+131 VRLRAEVAGRR
-141 QLTAAV
+141 LEAAV
-147 RIEGTDRAR
+147 HIEGTARAR
-156 PFSFA
+156 PFGFA
-161 RDVVGVLTRNG
+161 RDVVGVFTRNG

-197 REDYRWTVKGGVYQV
+197 REDYRWTVTGGVYQV
-212 LSPKAAEPFNPR
+212 LSPKAAEPFAPR
-224 VNPEEP
+224 VDLKDPE
-230 QQSRLLLK
+230 QSRLLLK
-238 PALELPHGGGQRF
+238 PTMGLPHGGGQRF
-251 EPDSADYRTLLEWI
+251 ERDSADYRRLLEWI
-265 RQGAPYG
+265 LQGAPYG
-272 AGRSESPI
+272 AGSQAGARIE
-280 QRLEVFPREAVMEPG
+280 RLEASPREAIMEPG
-295 TRRRLLVTAVLED
+295 ARRRLLVTAFLED
-308 GRSQDLSPAVL
+308 GRSEDLSPEVL
-319 YESSDPAVVDVS
+319 YESSDPAVVEVS
-331 PAGVVHALKPGQAR
+331 PAGVVRALKPGQAR
-345 VMIRAAGKLVQVRCG
+345 VSVRAAGKLFQVRCG
-360 VIRQPLDRYPRVA
+360 VIRRPLAEYPEIVK
-373 RHNFIDQEV
+373 HNFIDDQV

-390 IVPAGLS
+390 ILPAGLS

-417 ERVREFLADRD
+417 ERVREFLSDRD
-428 PRKREHLIER
+428 PRKRERLIER
-438 LLNSPEFVD
+438 LLNSPEYVD

-474 LARNKPYDH
+474 LARNKPYDQ

-502 KSISGEMMRPHEKMG
+502 KSVSGEVMRPHEKMG

-560 SLSAFMDDISGNE
+560 TPSVFMDDISGNE
-573 EQPEGPKVMH
+573 EQPEGPKVIH

-592 RFLDGSPPTDM
+592 SFLDGSPPSALSN
-603 GGNPRKKLADWM
+603 NPRDQLADWM
-615 TAPDNP
+615 TAPENP

-659 EALAQD
+659 EALAED

-671 DLRHL
+671 DLKHL
-676 MRAIARSRT
+676 MRTIARSGT
-685 YQLSGEVNSTNRED
+685 YQLSGDFNPTNRED
-699 EVNHSRALPRRL
+699 EINHSRALPRRL
-711 EAEILLDAISRVTGI
+711 DAEILLDAISQVTGI
-726 EEAFAVHEYVGGG
+726 EEAFAVHNYVRGG

-791 TYTSKISAEGGRV
+791 TYTTKLAAEGGRV
-804 GRLLSAGASDREIVQ
+804 DRLLSAGASDREIVR
-819 ELYLAAF
+819 ELYLAAL
-826 SRFPTAAEEARLQ
+826 SRFPTAEEEARLQ

-844 SPSRRKGVENLA
+844 APSRRKGVENLA

>member
-1 MSHGSALFMNMPD
+1 MSRGLAFLMGMLD
-14 WKKTAR
+14 WKR
-20 LLVLGLLSTLLPGHL
+20 PFRVLVLGLLPILVPGHL
-35 EAEGDRR
+35 EAEKDRR
-42 TAPAEPAAGPNGSAG
+42 IAPAEPAASPNDSAEAG
-57 SGQSRSPE
+57 RILAPDG
-65 SLRDFRLVP
+65 LRDFRLVP
-74 SQVKLQGKG
+74 SQVGLRGKG

-105 SRFNLT
+105 SRFDLT
-111 DGRLARVTAD
+111 NDRLAQVTGD
-121 GLLMARRDGE
+121 GLLTARSDGE
-131 LQLRAEIAGQ
+131 LQLRADIAGQ
-141 QLTAAV
+141 QLTATV
-147 RIEGTDRAR
+147 HIEGTGRAR
-156 PFSFA
+156 PFGFA
-161 RDVVGVLTRNG
+161 RDVVGVFTRNG

-224 VNPEEP
+224 VDLEEP
-230 QQSRLLLK
+230 QQSRLLQK
-238 PALELPHGGGQRF
+238 PAMELPHGGGQRF
-251 EPDSADYRTLLEWI
+251 ERDSADYRRLLEWI

-272 AGRSESPI
+272 AGGSGSRV
-280 QRLEVFPREAVMEPG
+280 QRLEVFPREAIMEPG
-295 TRRRLLVTAVLED
+295 TRRRLLVTALLED
-308 GRSQDLSPAVL
+308 GRSQDLSPEVL

-331 PAGVVHALKPGQAR
+331 PAGVVRALKPGQAR
-345 VMIRAAGKLVQVRCG
+345 IAIRAAGKLVQVRFG
-360 VIRQPLDRYPRVA
+360 VIRQPLDHYPQVA
-373 RHNFIDQEV
+373 GRNFIDEEV

-428 PRKREHLIER
+428 PLKRENLIER

-483 MARERVAAQ
+483 MARERVASQ

-560 SLSAFMDDISGNE
+560 SLSTFMDDISGNE
-573 EQPEGPKVMH
+573 EQPEGPKVIH

-592 RFLDGSPPTDM
+592 RFLDGSPPAAL
-603 GGNPRKKLADWM
+603 GGNPREKLADWM

-652 PSHPELL
+652 ASHPELL
-659 EALAQD
+659 EALAED
-665 FRRSGY
+665 FRLSGF

-676 MRAIARSRT
+676 MRTIARSRT
-685 YQLSGEVNSTNRED
+685 YQLSGDLNPTNRED
-699 EVNHSRALPRRL
+699 EINHSRALPRRL

-726 EEAFAVHEYVGGG
+726 DEAFAVHEYVGGG

-791 TYTSKISAEGGRV
+791 TYTSKIAAEGGRV
-804 GRLLSAGASDREIVQ
+804 GQLLSAGASDREIVR
-819 ELYLAAF
+819 ELYLAAL
-826 SRFPTAAEEARLQ
+826 SRFPTAEEESRLQ

>member
-1 MSHGSALFMNMPD
+1 MGKPD
-14 WKKTAR
+14 WKR
-20 LLVLGLLSTLLPGHL
+20 LVRGLVLSLLPILAPVQL
-35 EAEGDRR
+35 EAEKDSR
-42 TAPAEPAAGPNGSAG
+42 PQSAEAAASPNGSAG
-57 SGQSRSPE
+57 SGQFRSPE
-65 SLRDFRLVP
+65 SLRDVRLVP
-74 SQVKLQGKG
+74 SQVRLQGEG
-83 ASQSFLVVATDGR
+83 ASQSFLVVATDAR

-105 SRFNLT
+105 SRFSLS
-111 DGRLARVTAD
+111 DDRLAEVGPE
-121 GLLMARRDGE
+121 GLLRARRDGE
-131 LQLRAEIAGQ
+131 VRLRAEVAGRR
-141 QLTAAV
+141 LEAAV
-147 RIEGTDRAR
+147 HIEGTARAR
-156 PFSFA
+156 PFGFA
-161 RDVVGVLTRNG
+161 RDVVGVFTRNG

-197 REDYRWTVKGGVYQV
+197 REDYRWTVTGGVYQV
-212 LSPKAAEPFNPR
+212 LSPKAAEPFAPR
-224 VNPEEP
+224 VDLKDPE
-230 QQSRLLLK
+230 QSRLLLK
-238 PALELPHGGGQRF
+238 PTMGLPHGGGQRF
-251 EPDSADYRTLLEWI
+251 ELDSADYRRLLEWI
-265 RQGAPYG
+265 LQGAPYG
-272 AGRSESPI
+272 AGSQAGARIE
-280 QRLEVFPREAVMEPG
+280 RLEASPREAIMEPG
-295 TRRRLLVTAVLED
+295 ARRRLLVTAFLED
-308 GRSQDLSPAVL
+308 GRSEDLSPEVL
-319 YESSDPAVVDVS
+319 YESSDPAVVEVS
-331 PAGVVHALKPGQAR
+331 PAGVVRALKPGQAR
-345 VMIRAAGKLVQVRCG
+345 VSVRAAGKLVQVRCG
-360 VIRQPLDRYPRVA
+360 VIRQPLDHYPEVA
-373 RHNFIDQEV
+373 RRNVIDDQV

-390 IVPAGLS
+390 ILPAGLS

-417 ERVREFLADRD
+417 ERVREFLSDRD
-428 PRKREHLIER
+428 PRKRERLIER

-474 LARNKPYDH
+474 LARNKPYDQ
-483 MARERVAAQ
+483 MARERVASQ

-502 KSISGEMMRPHEKMG
+502 KSVSGEVMRPHEKMG

-560 SLSAFMDDISGNE
+560 TPSVFMDDISGNE
-573 EQPEGPKVMH
+573 EQPEGPKVIH
-583 PRRRQEVAP
+583 PRRRQEVVP
-592 RFLDGSPPTDM
+592 SFLDGSPASAT
-603 GGNPRKKLADWM
+603 GVNPRERLADWM
-615 TAPDNP
+615 TAPENP
-621 YFSQAIVNRVWAN
+621 YFSRAIVNRVWDN

-659 EALAQD
+659 EALAED

-671 DLRHL
+671 DLKHL
-676 MRAIARSRT
+676 MRAIAQSRT
-685 YQLSGEVNSTNRED
+685 YQLSGDLNPTNRED
-699 EVNHSRALPRRL
+699 EINHSRALPRRL
-711 EAEILLDAISRVTGI
+711 DAEILLDAISRATGV
-726 EEAFAVHEYVGGG
+726 EEAFPVHNYVGGG

-791 TYTSKISAEGGRV
+791 TYTTKISAEGGRV
-804 GRLLSAGASDREIVQ
+804 DRLLSAGASDPEIIQ
-819 ELYLAAF
+819 ELYLAAL
-826 SRFPTAAEEARLQ
+826 SRYPTAEEEARVK

-844 SPSRRKGVENLA
+844 APSRRKGVENLA

-861 SRQFTYNH
+861 SRQFTYNY

>member
-1 MSHGSALFMNMPD
+1 MGKPD
-14 WKKTAR
+14 WKR
-20 LLVLGLLSTLLPGHL
+20 LVRGVVLSLLPILAPVQL
-35 EAEGDRR
+35 EAEKDSR
-42 TAPAEPAAGPNGSAG
+42 PQSAEAAASPNGSAG
-57 SGQSRSPE
+57 SGQFRSPE
-65 SLRDFRLVP
+65 SLRDVRLVP
-74 SQVKLQGKG
+74 SQVRLQGEG
-83 ASQSFLVVATDGR
+83 ASQSFLVVATDAR

-105 SRFNLT
+105 SRFSLS
-111 DGRLARVTAD
+111 DDRLAEVGPE
-121 GLLMARRDGE
+121 GLLRARRDGE
-131 LQLRAEIAGQ
+131 VRLRAEVAGRR
-141 QLTAAV
+141 LEAAV
-147 RIEGTDRAR
+147 HIEGTARAR
-156 PFSFA
+156 PFGFA
-161 RDVVGVLTRNG
+161 RDVVGVFTRNG

-197 REDYRWTVKGGVYQV
+197 REDYRWTVTGGVYQV
-212 LSPKAAEPFNPR
+212 LSPKAAEPFAPR
-224 VNPEEP
+224 VDLKDPE
-230 QQSRLLLK
+230 QSRLLLK
-238 PALELPHGGGQRF
+238 PTMGLPHGGGQRF
-251 EPDSADYRTLLEWI
+251 ERGSADYRRLLEWI
-265 RQGAPYG
+265 LQGAPYG
-272 AGRSESPI
+272 AGSQAGARIE
-280 QRLEVFPREAVMEPG
+280 RLEASPREAIMEPG
-295 TRRRLLVTAVLED
+295 ARRRLLVTAFLED
-308 GRSQDLSPAVL
+308 GRSEDLSPEVL
-319 YESSDPAVVDVS
+319 YESSDPAVVEVS
-331 PAGVVHALKPGQAR
+331 PAGVVRALKPGQAR
-345 VMIRAAGKLVQVRCG
+345 VSVRAAGKLVQVRCG
-360 VIRQPLDRYPRVA
+360 VIRQPLDHYPEVA
-373 RHNFIDQEV
+373 RRNVIDDQI

-390 IVPAGLS
+390 ILPAGLS

-417 ERVREFLADRD
+417 ERVREFLSDRD
-428 PRKREHLIER
+428 PRKRERLIER

-474 LARNKPYDH
+474 LARNKPYDQ
-483 MARERVAAQ
+483 MARERVASQ

-502 KSISGEMMRPHEKMG
+502 KSVSGEVMRPHEKMG

-560 SLSAFMDDISGNE
+560 TPSVFMDDISGNE
-573 EQPEGPKVMH
+573 EQPEGPKVIH
-583 PRRRQEVAP
+583 PRRRQEVVP
-592 RFLDGSPPTDM
+592 SFLDGSPASAT
-603 GGNPRKKLADWM
+603 GVNPRELLADWM
-615 TAPDNP
+615 TAPENP
-621 YFSQAIVNRVWAN
+621 YFSRAIVNRVWAN

-659 EALAQD
+659 EALAED
-665 FRRSGY
+665 FRRSGF
-671 DLRHL
+671 DLKHL
-676 MRAIARSRT
+676 MRAIARSGT
-685 YQLSGEVNSTNRED
+685 YQLSGDFNPTNRED
-699 EVNHSRALPRRL
+699 EINHSRALPRRL
-711 EAEILLDAISRVTGI
+711 DAEILLDAISQVTGI
-726 EEAFAVHEYVGGG
+726 EEAFAVHNYVRGG

-791 TYTSKISAEGGRV
+791 TYTTKIGAEGGRV
-804 GRLLSAGASDREIVQ
+804 DRLLSDGASDREIVR
-819 ELYLAAF
+819 ELYLAAL
-826 SRFPTAAEEARLQ
+826 SRYPTAEEEARLQ

-844 SPSRRKGVENLA
+844 APSRRKGVENLA

>member
-1 MSHGSALFMNMPD
+1 MGKPD
-14 WKKTAR
+14 WKR
-20 LLVLGLLSTLLPGHL
+20 LVRGLVLSLLPILAPVQL
-35 EAEGDRR
+35 EAEKDSR
-42 TAPAEPAAGPNGSAG
+42 PQSAEAAASPNGSAG
-57 SGQSRSPE
+57 SGQFRSPE
-65 SLRDFRLVP
+65 SLRDVRLVP
-74 SQVKLQGKG
+74 SQVRLQGEG
-83 ASQSFLVVATDGR
+83 ASQSFLVVATDAR

-105 SRFNLT
+105 SRFSLS
-111 DGRLARVTAD
+111 DDRLAEVGPE
-121 GLLMARRDGE
+121 GLLRARRDGE
-131 LQLRAEIAGQ
+131 VRLRAEVAGRR
-141 QLTAAV
+141 LEAAV
-147 RIEGTDRAR
+147 HIEGTARAR
-156 PFSFA
+156 PFGFA
-161 RDVVGVLTRNG
+161 RDVVGVFTRNG

-197 REDYRWTVKGGVYQV
+197 REDYRWTVTGGVYQV
-212 LSPKAAEPFNPR
+212 LSPKAAEPFAPR
-224 VNPEEP
+224 VDLKDPE
-230 QQSRLLLK
+230 QSRLLLK
-238 PALELPHGGGQRF
+238 PTMGLPHGGGQRF
-251 EPDSADYRTLLEWI
+251 ERDSADYRRLLEWI
-265 RQGAPYG
+265 LQGAPYG
-272 AGRSESPI
+272 AGSQAGARIE
-280 QRLEVFPREAVMEPG
+280 RLEASPREAIMEPG
-295 TRRRLLVTAVLED
+295 ARRRLLVTAFLED
-308 GRSQDLSPAVL
+308 GRSEDLSPEVL
-319 YESSDPAVVDVS
+319 YESSDPAVVEVS
-331 PAGVVHALKPGQAR
+331 PAGVVRALKPGQAR
-345 VMIRAAGKLVQVRCG
+345 VSVRAAGKLVQVRCG
-360 VIRQPLDRYPRVA
+360 VIRQPLDHYPEVA
-373 RHNFIDQEV
+373 RRNVIDEQV

-390 IVPAGLS
+390 ILPAGLS

-417 ERVREFLADRD
+417 GRAREFLADRD
-428 PRKREHLIER
+428 PLKREHLIER

-474 LARNKPYDH
+474 LARNKPYDQ
-483 MARERVAAQ
+483 MARERVASQ
-492 GNGGPTRHFI
+492 GSGGATRHFI
-502 KSISGEMMRPHEKMG
+502 KSISGEIMRPHEKMG

-560 SLSAFMDDISGNE
+560 ALSIFMDDISGNE
-573 EQPEGPKVMH
+573 EQPEGPKVIH
-583 PRRRQEVAP
+583 PRRRQEVVP
-592 RFLDGSPPTDM
+592 SFLDGSPASAT
-603 GGNPRKKLADWM
+603 GVNPRELLADWM
-615 TAPDNP
+615 TSPENP

-659 EALAQD
+659 EALAED

-676 MRAIARSRT
+676 MRTIARSGT
-685 YQLSGEVNSTNRED
+685 YQLSGDFNPTNRED
-699 EVNHSRALPRRL
+699 EINHSRALPRRL
-711 EAEILLDAISRVTGI
+711 DAEILLDAISQVTGI
-726 EEAFAVHEYVGGG
+726 EEAFAVHNYVRGG

-756 SQFLEV
+756 SQFPEV

-791 TYTSKISAEGGRV
+791 TYTTKISAEGGRID
-804 GRLLSAGASDREIVQ
+804 RLLSAGASDREIIR
-819 ELYLAAF
+819 ELYLAAL
-826 SRFPTAAEEARLQ
+826 SRYPTAEEEARLQ

>member
-1 MSHGSALFMNMPD
+1 MGKPD
-14 WKKTAR
+14 WKR
-20 LLVLGLLSTLLPGHL
+20 LVRGLVLSLLPILAPVQL
-35 EAEGDRR
+35 EAEKDSR
-42 TAPAEPAAGPNGSAG
+42 PQSAEAAASPNGSAG
-57 SGQSRSPE
+57 SGQFRSPE
-65 SLRDFRLVP
+65 SLRDVRLVP
-74 SQVKLQGKG
+74 SQVRLQGEG
-83 ASQSFLVVATDGR
+83 ASQSFLVVATDAR

-105 SRFNLT
+105 SRFSLS
-111 DGRLARVTAD
+111 DDRLAEVGPE
-121 GLLMARRDGE
+121 GLLRARRDGE
-131 LQLRAEIAGQ
+131 VRLRAEVAGRR
-141 QLTAAV
+141 LEAAV
-147 RIEGTDRAR
+147 HIEGTARAR
-156 PFSFA
+156 PFGFA
-161 RDVVGVLTRNG
+161 RDVVGVFTRNG

-197 REDYRWTVKGGVYQV
+197 REDYRWTVTGGVYQV
-212 LSPKAAEPFNPR
+212 LSPKAAEPFAPR
-224 VNPEEP
+224 VDLKDPE
-230 QQSRLLLK
+230 QSRLLLK
-238 PALELPHGGGQRF
+238 PTMGLPHGGGQRF
-251 EPDSADYRTLLEWI
+251 ERDSADYRRLLEWI
-265 RQGAPYG
+265 LQGAPYG
-272 AGRSESPI
+272 AGSQAGARIE
-280 QRLEVFPREAVMEPG
+280 RLEASPREAIMEPG
-295 TRRRLLVTAVLED
+295 ARRRLLVTAFLED
-308 GRSQDLSPAVL
+308 GRSEDLSPEVL
-319 YESSDPAVVDVS
+319 YESSDPAVVEVS
-331 PAGVVHALKPGQAR
+331 PAGVVRALKPGQAR
-345 VMIRAAGKLVQVRCG
+345 VSVRAAGKLVQVRCG
-360 VIRQPLDRYPRVA
+360 VIRQPLDHYPEVA
-373 RHNFIDQEV
+373 RRNVIDDQV

-390 IVPAGLS
+390 ILPAGLS

-417 ERVREFLADRD
+417 ERVREFLSDRD
-428 PRKREHLIER
+428 PRKRERLIER

-474 LARNKPYDH
+474 LARNKPYDQ
-483 MARERVAAQ
+483 MARERVASQ

-502 KSISGEMMRPHEKMG
+502 KSVSGEVMRPHEKMG

-560 SLSAFMDDISGNE
+560 TPSVFMDDISGNE
-573 EQPEGPKVMH
+573 EQPEGPKVIH
-583 PRRRQEVAP
+583 PRRRQEVVP
-592 RFLDGSPPTDM
+592 SFLDGSPASAT
-603 GGNPRKKLADWM
+603 GVNPRELLADWM
-615 TAPDNP
+615 TAPENP
-621 YFSQAIVNRVWAN
+621 YFSRAIVNRVWAN

-659 EALAQD
+659 EALAED
-665 FRRSGY
+665 FRRSGF
-671 DLRHL
+671 DLKHL
-676 MRAIARSRT
+676 MRTIARSGT
-685 YQLSGEVNSTNRED
+685 YQLSGDFNPTNRED
-699 EVNHSRALPRRL
+699 EINHSRALPRRL
-711 EAEILLDAISRVTGI
+711 DAEILLDAISQVTGI
-726 EEAFAVHEYVGGG
+726 EEAFAVHNYVRGG

-791 TYTSKISAEGGRV
+791 TYTTKIGAEGGRV
-804 GRLLSAGASDREIVQ
+804 DRLLSDGASDREIVR
-819 ELYLAAF
+819 ELYLAAL
-826 SRFPTAAEEARLQ
+826 SRYPTAEEEARLQ

>member
-1 MSHGSALFMNMPD
+1 MGKPD
-14 WKKTAR
+14 WKR
-20 LLVLGLLSTLLPGHL
+20 LVRGLVLSLLPILAPVQL
-35 EAEGDRR
+35 EAEKDSR
-42 TAPAEPAAGPNGSAG
+42 PQSAEAAASPNGSAG
-57 SGQSRSPE
+57 SGPFRSPE
-65 SLRDFRLVP
+65 SLRDVRLVP
-74 SQVKLQGKG
+74 SQVRLQGEG
-83 ASQSFLVVATDGR
+83 ASQSFLVVATDAR

-105 SRFNLT
+105 SRFSLS
-111 DGRLARVTAD
+111 DDRLAEVGPE
-121 GLLMARRDGE
+121 GLLRTRRDGE
-131 LQLRAEIAGQ
+131 VRLRAEVAGRR
-141 QLTAAV
+141 LEAAV
-147 RIEGTDRAR
+147 HIEGTARAR
-156 PFSFA
+156 PFGFA
-161 RDVVGVLTRNG
+161 RDVVGVFTRNG

-212 LSPKAAEPFNPR
+212 LSPKAAEPFDPR
-224 VNPEEP
+224 VNLEEP

-238 PALELPHGGGQRF
+238 PTMELPHGGGQRF
-251 EPDSADYRTLLEWI
+251 ERDSADYRRLLEWI

-272 AGRSESPI
+272 NGRPESRI
-280 QRLEVFPREAVMEPG
+280 ERLQVFPRETIMEPG
-295 TRRRLLVTAVLED
+295 TRRRLLVTAFLED
-308 GRSQDLSPAVL
+308 GRSEDLSPEVL
-319 YESSDPAVVDVS
+319 YESSDPAVIEVS
-331 PAGVVHALKPGQAR
+331 PEGVVRALKPGQAR
-345 VMIRAAGKLVQVRCG
+345 VAVRAEGKLVQVRCG
-360 VIRQPLDRYPRVA
+360 VIRQPLDHYPEVA
-373 RHNFIDQEV
+373 RRNVIDDQV

-390 IVPAGLS
+390 ILPAGLS

-417 ERVREFLADRD
+417 ERVREFLSDRD
-428 PRKREHLIER
+428 PRKRERLIER

-474 LARNKPYDH
+474 LARNKPYDQ
-483 MARERVAAQ
+483 MARERVASQ

-502 KSISGEMMRPHEKMG
+502 KSISGEIMRPHEKMG

-560 SLSAFMDDISGNE
+560 TLSIFMDDISGNE
-573 EQPEGPKVMH
+573 EQPEGPKVIH
-583 PRRRQEVAP
+583 PRRRQEVVP
-592 RFLDGSPPTDM
+592 SFLDGSPASAT
-603 GGNPRKKLADWM
+603 GVNPRELLADWM
-615 TAPDNP
+615 TAPENP
-621 YFSQAIVNRVWAN
+621 YFSRAIVNRVWAN

-659 EALAQD
+659 EALAED
-665 FRRSGY
+665 FRRSGF
-671 DLRHL
+671 DLKHL
-676 MRAIARSRT
+676 MRTIARSGT
-685 YQLSGEVNSTNRED
+685 YQLSGDFNPTNRED

-711 EAEILLDAISRVTGI
+711 DAEILLDAISQVTGM
-726 EEAFAVHEYVGGG
+726 EEAFAVHDYVGGG

-791 TYTSKISAEGGRV
+791 TYTTKIGAEGGRV
-804 GRLLSAGASDREIVQ
+804 DRLLSAGASDREIVR
-819 ELYLAAF
+819 ELYLAAL
-826 SRFPTAAEEARLQ
+826 SRYPTAEEEARLQ

-844 SPSRRKGVENLA
+844 APSRRKGVENLA

>member
-1 MSHGSALFMNMPD
+1 MGKPD
-14 WKKTAR
+14 WKR
-20 LLVLGLLSTLLPGHL
+20 LVRGLVLSLLPILAPVQL
-35 EAEGDRR
+35 EAEKDSR
-42 TAPAEPAAGPNGSAG
+42 PQSAEAAASPNGSAG
-57 SGQSRSPE
+57 SGQFRSPE
-65 SLRDFRLVP
+65 SLRDVRLVP
-74 SQVKLQGKG
+74 SQVRLQGEG
-83 ASQSFLVVATDGR
+83 ASQSFLVVATDAR

-105 SRFNLT
+105 SRFSLS
-111 DGRLARVTAD
+111 DDRLAEVGPE
-121 GLLMARRDGE
+121 GLLRARRDGE
-131 LQLRAEIAGQ
+131 VRLRAEVAGRR
-141 QLTAAV
+141 LEAAV
-147 RIEGTDRAR
+147 HIEGTARAR
-156 PFSFA
+156 PFGFA
-161 RDVVGVLTRNG
+161 RDVVGVFTRNG

-197 REDYRWTVKGGVYQV
+197 REDYRWTVTGGVYQV
-212 LSPKAAEPFNPR
+212 LSPKAAEPFAPR
-224 VNPEEP
+224 VDLKDPE
-230 QQSRLLLK
+230 QSRLLLK
-238 PALELPHGGGQRF
+238 PTMGLPHGGGQRF
-251 EPDSADYRTLLEWI
+251 ELDSADYRRLLEWI
-265 RQGAPYG
+265 LQGAPYG
-272 AGRSESPI
+272 AGSQAGARIE
-280 QRLEVFPREAVMEPG
+280 RLEASPREAIMEPG
-295 TRRRLLVTAVLED
+295 ARRRLLVTAFLED
-308 GRSQDLSPAVL
+308 GRSEDLSPEVL
-319 YESSDPAVVDVS
+319 YESSDPAVVEVS
-331 PAGVVHALKPGQAR
+331 PAGVVRALKPGQAR
-345 VMIRAAGKLVQVRCG
+345 VSVRAAGKLVQVRCG
-360 VIRQPLDRYPRVA
+360 VIRQPLDHYPEVA
-373 RHNFIDQEV
+373 RRNVIDDQV

-390 IVPAGLS
+390 ILPAGLS

-417 ERVREFLADRD
+417 ERVREFLSDRD
-428 PRKREHLIER
+428 PRKRERLIER

-474 LARNKPYDH
+474 LARNKPYDQ
-483 MARERVAAQ
+483 MARERVASQ

-502 KSISGEMMRPHEKMG
+502 KSVSGEVMRPHEKMG

-560 SLSAFMDDISGNE
+560 TPSVFMDDISGNE
-573 EQPEGPKVMH
+573 EQPEGPKVIH
-583 PRRRQEVAP
+583 PRRRQEVVP
-592 RFLDGSPPTDM
+592 SFLDGSPASAT
-603 GGNPRKKLADWM
+603 GVNPRELLADWM
-615 TAPDNP
+615 TAPENP
-621 YFSQAIVNRVWAN
+621 YFSRAIVNRVWAN

-659 EALAQD
+659 EALAED
-665 FRRSGY
+665 FRRSGF
-671 DLRHL
+671 DLKHL
-676 MRAIARSRT
+676 MRTIARSGT
-685 YQLSGEVNSTNRED
+685 YQLSGDFNPTNRED
-699 EVNHSRALPRRL
+699 EINHSRALPRRL
-711 EAEILLDAISRVTGI
+711 DAEILLDAISQVTGI
-726 EEAFAVHEYVGGG
+726 EEAFAVHNYVRGG

-791 TYTSKISAEGGRV
+791 TYTTKIGAEGGRV
-804 GRLLSAGASDREIVQ
+804 DRLLSAGASDQEIVR
-819 ELYLAAF
+819 ELYLAAL
-826 SRFPTAAEEARLQ
+826 SRYPTAEEEARLQ

-844 SPSRRKGVENLA
+844 APSRRKGVENLA

>member
-1 MSHGSALFMNMPD
+1 MGKPD
-14 WKKTAR
+14 WKR
-20 LLVLGLLSTLLPGHL
+20 LVRGLVLSLLPILAPVQL
-35 EAEGDRR
+35 EAEKDSR
-42 TAPAEPAAGPNGSAG
+42 PQSAEAAASPNGSAG
-57 SGQSRSPE
+57 SGQFRSPE
-65 SLRDFRLVP
+65 SLRDVRLVP
-74 SQVKLQGKG
+74 SQVRLQGEG
-83 ASQSFLVVATDGR
+83 ASQSFLVVATDAR

-105 SRFNLT
+105 SRFSLS
-111 DGRLARVTAD
+111 DDRLAEVGPE
-121 GLLMARRDGE
+121 GLLRARRDGE
-131 LQLRAEIAGQ
+131 VRLRAEVAGRR
-141 QLTAAV
+141 LEAAV
-147 RIEGTDRAR
+147 RIEGTGVAR
-156 PFSFA
+156 PFGFA
-161 RDVVGVLTRNG
+161 RDVVGVFTRNG

-212 LSPKAAEPFNPR
+212 LSPKAAEPFDPR
-224 VNPEEP
+224 VNLKEP

-238 PALELPHGGGQRF
+238 PTMELPHGGGQRF
-251 EPDSADYRTLLEWI
+251 EQDSADYRRLLEWI

-272 AGRSESPI
+272 DGRPESRI
-280 QRLEVFPREAVMEPG
+280 ERLQVFPREAIMEPG
-295 TRRRLLVTAVLED
+295 TRRRLLVTAFLED
-308 GRSQDLSPAVL
+308 GRSEDLSPEVL
-319 YESSDPAVVDVS
+319 YESSDPAVIEVS
-331 PAGVVHALKPGQAR
+331 PEGVVRALKPGQAR
-345 VMIRAAGKLVQVRCG
+345 VAVRAEGKLVQVRCG
-360 VIRQPLDRYPRVA
+360 VIRQSLAQYPEVA
-373 RHNFIDQEV
+373 GGNFIDDRV
-382 FDRLRELH
+382 FDRLRDLH

-417 ERVREFLADRD
+417 ARVREFLADRD
-428 PRKREHLIER
+428 PLKRERLIER
-438 LLNSPEFVD
+438 LLNSPEFVG

-474 LARNKPYDH
+474 LARNKPYDQ
-483 MARERVAAQ
+483 MARERVAGQ
-492 GNGGPTRHFI
+492 GNGGATRHFI
-502 KSISGEMMRPHEKMG
+502 KSISGEIMRPHEKMG

-560 SLSAFMDDISGNE
+560 TLSIFMDDISGNE
-573 EQPEGPKVMH
+573 EQPEGPKVIH
-583 PRRRQEVAP
+583 PRRRREVAP
-592 RFLDGSPPTDM
+592 SFLDGSPPLALSN
-603 GGNPRKKLADWM
+603 NPRDQLADWM
-615 TAPDNP
+615 TSPENP

-659 EALAQD
+659 EAMAED

-676 MRAIARSRT
+676 MRAIARSGT
-685 YQLSGEVNSTNRED
+685 YQLSGDLNPTNRED

-711 EAEILLDAISRVTGI
+711 DAEILLDAISQVTGM
-726 EEAFAVHEYVGGG
+726 EEAFAVHDYVGGG

-791 TYTSKISAEGGRV
+791 TYTTKIGAEGGRV
-804 GRLLSAGASDREIVQ
+804 DRLLSAGASDREIVR
-819 ELYLAAF
+819 ELYLAAL
-826 SRFPTAAEEARLQ
+826 SRYPTAEEEARLQ
-839 ALIEG
+839 ALIKG
-844 SPSRRKGVENLA
+844 APSRRKGVENLA

>member
-1 MSHGSALFMNMPD
+1 MGKPD
-14 WKKTAR
+14 WKR
-20 LLVLGLLSTLLPGHL
+20 LVRGLVLSLLPILAPVQL
-35 EAEGDRR
+35 EAEKDSR
-42 TAPAEPAAGPNGSAG
+42 PQSAEAAASPNGSAG
-57 SGQSRSPE
+57 SGQFRSPE
-65 SLRDFRLVP
+65 SLRDVRLVP
-74 SQVKLQGKG
+74 SQVRLQGEG
-83 ASQSFLVVATDGR
+83 ASQSFLVVATDAR

-105 SRFNLT
+105 SRFSLS
-111 DGRLARVTAD
+111 DDRLAEVGPE
-121 GLLMARRDGE
+121 GLLRARRDGE
-131 LQLRAEIAGQ
+131 VRLRAEVAGRR
-141 QLTAAV
+141 LEAAV
-147 RIEGTDRAR
+147 HIEGTARAR
-156 PFSFA
+156 PFGFA
-161 RDVVGVLTRNG
+161 RDVVGVFTRNG

-197 REDYRWTVKGGVYQV
+197 REDYRWTVTGGVYQV
-212 LSPKAAEPFNPR
+212 LSPKAAEPFAPR
-224 VNPEEP
+224 VDLKDPE
-230 QQSRLLLK
+230 QSRLLLK
-238 PALELPHGGGQRF
+238 PTMGLPHGGGQRF
-251 EPDSADYRTLLEWI
+251 ERDSADYRRLLEWI
-265 RQGAPYG
+265 LQGAPYG
-272 AGRSESPI
+272 AGSQAGARIE
-280 QRLEVFPREAVMEPG
+280 RLEASPREAIMEPG
-295 TRRRLLVTAVLED
+295 ARRRLLVTAFLED
-308 GRSQDLSPAVL
+308 GRSEDLSPEVL
-319 YESSDPAVVDVS
+319 YESSDPAVVEVS
-331 PAGVVHALKPGQAR
+331 PAGVVRALKPGQAR
-345 VMIRAAGKLVQVRCG
+345 VSVRAAGKLFQVRCG
-360 VIRQPLDRYPRVA
+360 VIRRPLAEYPEIVK
-373 RHNFIDQEV
+373 HNFIDDQV

-390 IVPAGLS
+390 ILPAGLS

-417 ERVREFLADRD
+417 GRAREFLSDRD
-428 PRKREHLIER
+428 PRKRERLIER
-438 LLNSPEFVD
+438 LLNSPEYVD

-474 LARNKPYDH
+474 LARNKPYDQ

-492 GNGGPTRHFI
+492 GNGGATRHFI
-502 KSISGEMMRPHEKMG
+502 KSVSGEVMRPHEKMG

-560 SLSAFMDDISGNE
+560 TPSVFMDDISGNE
-573 EQPEGPKVMH
+573 EQPEGPKVIH

-592 RFLDGSPPTDM
+592 SFLDGSPPSALSN
-603 GGNPRKKLADWM
+603 NPRDQLADWM
-615 TAPDNP
+615 TAPENP

-659 EALAQD
+659 EALAED

-671 DLRHL
+671 DLKHL
-676 MRAIARSRT
+676 MRTIARSGT
-685 YQLSGEVNSTNRED
+685 YQLSGDFNPTNRED
-699 EVNHSRALPRRL
+699 EINHSRALPRRL
-711 EAEILLDAISRVTGI
+711 DAEILLDAISQVTGI
-726 EEAFAVHEYVGGG
+726 EEAFAVHNYVRGG

-791 TYTSKISAEGGRV
+791 TYTTKLAAEGGRV
-804 GRLLSAGASDREIVQ
+804 DRLLSAGASDREIVR
-819 ELYLAAF
+819 ELYLAAL
-826 SRFPTAAEEARLQ
+826 SRFPTAEEEARLQ

-844 SPSRRKGVENLA
+844 APSRRKGVENLA